1 MKFLLFVGGLQGCTY
16 RTWGPEGNQAWQ
28 DFECLGVLASPGAN
42 FLGRCFCL
50 FLSGNVNNIWKLI
63 KQRHYDC
70 RQIWSLAHI
79 RLNTHNPK
87 PCVAIRNPVM
97 TKACVYTYIYIYDYI
112 YICVCVYMI
121 DICVCVG
128 SFVYLSIYS
137 CVWRGQKRPT
147 SMSLWVFRF
156 SDLRLHQMLGKDSAL
171 CILPKS
177 FDTARAER

>member
-1 MKFLLFVGGLQGCTY
+1 
-16 RTWGPEGNQAWQ
+16 
-28 DFECLGVLASPGAN
+28 VLASPGAN

-112 YICVCVYMI
+112 YIYMCVY
-121 DICVCVG
+121 
-128 SFVYLSIYS
+128 IYDWYM
-137 CVWRGQKRPT
+137 CVWVHLFIYRFIHVCDEARNDQPVWACGFFDFQTCACIKCSERI
-147 SMSLWVFRF
+147 LHYVFFPSHLIQHGLNDKNRKTCYF
-156 SDLRLHQMLGKDSAL
+156 VAPLVASPGTNSH
-171 CILPKS
+171 
-177 FDTARAER
+177 